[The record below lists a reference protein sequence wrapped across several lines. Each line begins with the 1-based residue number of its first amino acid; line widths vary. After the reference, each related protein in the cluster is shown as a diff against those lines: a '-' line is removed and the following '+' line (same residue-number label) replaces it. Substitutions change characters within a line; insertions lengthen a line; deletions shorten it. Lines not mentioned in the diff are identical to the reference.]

1 MINLAKSTVE
11 ELKKQSAHLFEKQY
25 PVLSL
30 WQTLADHFYPERA
43 DFTTTRNIG
52 DELADG
58 LMNTQPVLMRRDLCN
73 SFSAMLRDGEWF
85 KIVTSKGSADHQGN
99 MWLDWARKRM
109 FMLMGRNNKTF
120 TRATKQG
127 DHDYGT
133 FGQCVISVEPNRAR
147 NGLLYRN
154 WHLRD
159 CAWWEDESG
168 DIGGVTRKWKPSI
181 RDVVRTFGEDKIHD
195 RMMEKY
201 KKNPFEEA
209 DIRHMVMPSD
219 MYGDESINNPYVSVF
234 IDVTNDHLIEEVGI
248 NHRYYIVPRFQ
259 TIAGAPYAYSP
270 ATITA
275 LPDARTLQA
284 MTFTLM
290 EAAERYARPP
300 IIATQKAIRSDVNL
314 SSDGVTWVDDEY
326 DERLGAALRT
336 LPQDRGGFPVGKD
349 AQLTIT
355 ETLASAFY
363 LNKITLPPVGHDM
376 TATEVIERM
385 KQYRRENLP
394 LFAPIES
401 EYNGA
406 LCETSFEIAM
416 SMGLLGSP
424 YDIPDSLRETGVEFK
439 FSSPLSD
446 SQEEEKAT
454 QFAQVSRMLAEA
466 SQFDQSVIDNVDFDT
481 AIRDSIRGIDAPNIW
496 LRNIEDIIARREDR
510 QMQQVAAA
518 AIQAD
523 AGEL

>member
-1 MINLAKSTVE
+1 MTVE
-11 ELKKQSAHLFEKQY
+11 QVKKQIDHLFEKQY

-43 DFTTTRNIG
+43 DFTTTRNVG

-85 KIVTSKGSADHQGN
+85 KIVTAGGSTDHSGN
-99 MWLDWARKRM
+99 MWLDFARKRLM
-109 FMLMGRNNKTF
+109 TMMGRNNKTF
-120 TRATKQG
+120 VRATKQG

-133 FGQCVISVEPNRAR
+133 FGQCVISTELNKQR

-159 CAWWEDESG
+159 CAWFEDEDGSV
-168 DIGGVTRKWKPSI
+168 GGVARKWKPSI
-181 RDVVRTFGEDKIHD
+181 HQLIAVFGEDKVHRRIVE
-195 RMMEKY
+195 RSKRE
-201 KKNPFEEA
+201 PFAECE
-209 DIRHMVMPSD
+209 IRHFVIPAR
-219 MYGDESINNPYVSVF
+219 MYGDESINTPYVSLF
-234 IDVTNDHLIEEVGI
+234 IDSDNNHLIEEVGI
-248 NHRYYIVPRFQ
+248 NHRYYTVPRFQ

-300 IIATQKAIRSDVNL
+300 IIATERAIRSDIDL
-314 SSDGVTWVDDEY
+314 SSDGITWVDDEY
-326 DERLGAALRT
+326 DEKLGAALRT
-336 LPQDRGGFPVGKD
+336 LQQDRGGFPIGKD
-349 AQLTIT
+349 AQLSIIA
-355 ETLASAFY
+355 TLQSAFY
-363 LNKITLPPVGHDM
+363 LNKITLPPVGNEM

-401 EYNGA
+401 EYNGS
-406 LCETSFEIAM
+406 LCEISFEIAM
-416 SMGLLGSP
+416 AGGLLGSP
-424 YDIPDSLRETGVEFK
+424 YDIPESLQSSEIEFK
-439 FSSPLSD
+439 FNSPLSE

-466 SQFDQSVIDNVDFDT
+466 AQFDQNVVDNVDFDV
-481 AIRDSIRGIDAPNIW
+481 ALRDASRGVGVPNMW
-496 LRNIEDIIARREDR
+496 MRAVDDIMARREQR
-510 QMQQVAAA
+510 QAEALAQTALQVE
-518 AIQAD
+518 
-523 AGEL
+523 AGQL

>member
-1 MINLAKSTVE
+1 MTVE
-11 ELKKQSAHLFEKQY
+11 QVKKQIDHLFEKQY

-43 DFTTTRNIG
+43 DFTTTRNVG

-73 SFSAMLRDGEWF
+73 SFSAMLRDGDWF
-85 KIVTSKGSADHQGN
+85 KIQTAGGSTDHSGN
-99 MWLDWARKRM
+99 MWLDFARKR
-109 FMLMGRNNKTF
+109 LMTMMGGNNKTF
-120 TRATKQG
+120 VRATKQG

-133 FGQCVISVEPNRAR
+133 FGQCVISTELNKQR

-159 CAWWEDESG
+159 CAWFEDEDGSV
-168 DIGGVTRKWKPSI
+168 GGVARKWKPSI
-181 RDVVRTFGEDKIHD
+181 HQLIAVFGEDKVHRRIVE
-195 RMMEKY
+195 RSKRE
-201 KKNPFEEA
+201 PFAECE
-209 DIRHMVMPSD
+209 IRHFVIPAR
-219 MYGDESINNPYVSVF
+219 MYGDESINTPYVSLF
-234 IDVTNDHLIEEVGI
+234 IDADNNHLIEEVGI
-248 NHRYYIVPRFQ
+248 NHRYYTVPRFQ

-300 IIATQKAIRSDVNL
+300 IIATERAVRSDIDL
-314 SSDGVTWVDDEY
+314 SSDGITWVDDEY
-326 DERLGAALRT
+326 DEKLGAALRT
-336 LPQDRGGFPVGKD
+336 LQQDRGGFPIGKD
-349 AQLTIT
+349 AQLSIIA
-355 ETLASAFY
+355 TLQSAFY
-363 LNKITLPPVGHDM
+363 LNKITLPPIGNEM

-401 EYNGA
+401 EYNGS
-406 LCETSFEIAM
+406 LCEISFEIAM
-416 SMGLLGSP
+416 AGGLLGSP
-424 YDIPDSLRETGVEFK
+424 YDIPESLQSSEIEFK
-439 FSSPLSD
+439 FNSPLSE

-466 SQFDQSVIDNVDFDT
+466 AQFDQNVVDNIDFDV
-481 AIRDSIRGIDAPNIW
+481 ALRDASRGVGVPNMW
-496 LRNIEDIIARREDR
+496 MRAVDDIMARREQR
-510 QMQQVAAA
+510 QVEALAQTALQVE
-518 AIQAD
+518 
-523 AGEL
+523 AGQL